1 MRRRTESNRGQ
12 ALVET
17 ALVLPLVLMILLGI
31 AQFGLI
37 MNAQLTLQN
46 AAREGARM
54 GATGGD
60 DSSVISRVYLVSGIL
75 VPSKMTVTVSPEEAA
90 RIQGSTVTVKTEYEM
105 DVIIPLISG
114 VIGPELNLS
123 SQVSMRVE

>member
-1 MRRRTESNRGQ
+1 MRRRAESNRGQ